1 MNQAW
6 KNVKPKDTFFVQ
18 QGQLVSDVDKKT
30 LSFLYQ
36 PLIGVVAFS
45 LYHLFLTMIQ
55 SNDKESREM
64 FHADLLNELSID
76 LPTFYQGRSRLEGLG
91 LLRVFEKAEQE
102 GKTFVYRVEAPLS
115 YQAFFQDD
123 VLSLL
128 LLDKVGE
135 RRFKNLVEE
144 FSFKSNVPKDYQET
158 TQKFVETYQFSGERL
173 LSAPEELEEAKN
185 KTSGVYR
192 PEMEVKSRA
201 FDWEY
206 FLSVTED
213 LHLRPGYLS
222 GEVKE
227 LILLLHQLYGINE
240 LEMKESLVPFVDYT
254 KNELELSKLKHSFV
268 KKYHR
273 KEQPAL
279 PVSPSDSIG
288 TERGKRVNSL
298 KRQKFSEGEISV
310 ILTSEESAPLNFI
323 QDIKEQKN
331 GFVSNEERWAVENL
345 VRQSGLPDGVINI
358 LIHYILV
365 VKNEKTFAAK
375 LANTIANDWAQS
387 GVQSPEAAIEKV
399 KNMVNKTK
407 EVSQNRKSQTTKK
420 NYYQKKTRTETLP
433 EWADKDVKETPLT
446 EEEIRAFKA
455 RLNTFS
461 GTEEGE

>member
-18 QGQLVSDVDKKT
+18 QGQLVSDMDKKT

-55 SNDKESREM
+55 SSDKESREM
-64 FHADLLNELSID
+64 FHADLLNEMDID
-76 LPTFYQGRSRLEGLG
+76 IPTFYQGRSRLEGLG
-91 LLRVFEKAEQE
+91 LLRVFEKEE
-102 GKTFVYRVEAPLS
+102 HNSKKFIYRLEAPLS
-115 YQAFFQDD
+115 YQTFFQDD
-123 VLSLL
+123 VLTLL

-135 RRFKNLVEE
+135 RRFNGLLEE
-144 FSFKSNVPKDYQET
+144 FNFHKKISDDYHET
-158 TQKFVETYQFSGERL
+158 TRKFIETYQFNGERL
-173 LSAPEELEEAKN
+173 LSAPKELSHAKN
-185 KTSGVYR
+185 KTAAVYQ
-192 PEMEVKSRA
+192 PEIKIDSKT

-206 FLSVTED
+206 FLSVVKD
-213 LHLRPGYLS
+213 LHLKPDYLS

-240 LEMKESLVPFVDYT
+240 LEMKESLLPFVDYT

-273 KEQPAL
+273 KEQQES
-279 PVSPSDSIG
+279 PVSPTNDA
-288 TERGKRVNSL
+288 TERGKRKNTL
-298 KRQKFSEGEISV
+298 RQQGFSQGEISV
-310 ILTSEESAPLNFI
+310 ILSSEESAPLSFI

-345 VRQSGLPDGVINI
+345 VRQSGLPGGVINI

-365 VKNEKTFAAK
+365 VKNEPTFIAK

-387 GVQSPEAAIEKV
+387 SVHSPEAAIEKV
-399 KNMVNKTK
+399 KNLVNKTN
-407 EVSQNRKSQTTKK
+407 EASQKRRGQATKK

-433 EWADKDVKETPLT
+433 EWADKDVKETPLS
-446 EEEIRAFKA
+446 EEEIKAFKA
-455 RLNTFS
+455 RLNIFN